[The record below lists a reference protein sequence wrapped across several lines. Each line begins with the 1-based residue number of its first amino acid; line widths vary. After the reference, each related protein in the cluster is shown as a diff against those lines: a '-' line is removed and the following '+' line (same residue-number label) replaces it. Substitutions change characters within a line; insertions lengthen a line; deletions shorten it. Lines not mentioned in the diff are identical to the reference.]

1 MSTVNILCPN
11 GRRFNIKVS
20 PNDTVMQVLEKVC
33 IKGKFSANEY
43 DLRHQKKILDV
54 TVPFRYANIPNL
66 AKLEMVRLS
75 RPEEKVKYILLCSGL
90 SKVKSDGNQ
99 TLQPVCIYMR
109 REIIGQPWLQHLSL
123 KSLGLTSGKAV
134 ISCPQTKEKPA
145 LDASVSSKDDERER
159 TVSETPQP
167 SAESLE
173 IATEITDETQRAA
186 DSHRRTP
193 AEDMDTTETQARKDG
208 TNGQRDRSQ
217 EEPMETEE
225 VQMKSEV
232 VASGQSNKE
241 DDFKQSPPGA
251 VPKATTQN
259 ESSAAGR
266 SEVPMETLSSNETSS
281 VDSFLQS
288 HGASGAS
295 LDKRTRERIAL
306 LMKKEE
312 EMMKEMNEVADQ
324 LRAQQVATATNH
336 PNLPTLPEQEIKFPG
351 TQQEIERKEKHRQQA
366 ETEDLSK
373 PCDRK
378 VLVFDASDTLP
389 SSEVFQDLPDSFFDT
404 TAEDIRRLLSD
415 LKNRQS
421 SDRPLETKAM
431 RDSKK
436 QKQMAKYSKAT
447 VRIHFPD
454 HNIVQV
460 FFRPK
465 EKVEALYQFVEESL
479 NDKGAFYLYTTP
491 PKTILKN
498 KMQTL
503 FEANLF
509 PTAKVYFGSDSTQD
523 QYLSEGTLERKYTEA
538 VARSSVRET
547 STPSQSKR
555 KPASQS
561 RNTSS
566 SSNSKGQVPK
576 WFKLGKS

>member
-1 MSTVNILCPN
+1 
-11 GRRFNIKVS
+11 
-20 PNDTVMQVLEKVC
+20 
-33 IKGKFSANEY
+33 
-43 DLRHQKKILDV
+43 
-54 TVPFRYANIPNL
+54 
-66 AKLEMVRLS
+66 
-75 RPEEKVKYILLCSGL
+75 
-90 SKVKSDGNQ
+90 
-99 TLQPVCIYMR
+99 
-109 REIIGQPWLQHLSL
+109 
-123 KSLGLTSGKAV
+123 
-134 ISCPQTKEKPA
+134 
-145 LDASVSSKDDERER
+145 
-159 TVSETPQP
+159 
-167 SAESLE
+167 
-173 IATEITDETQRAA
+173 
-186 DSHRRTP
+186 
-193 AEDMDTTETQARKDG
+193 
-208 TNGQRDRSQ
+208 
-217 EEPMETEE
+217 
-225 VQMKSEV
+225 
-232 VASGQSNKE
+232 
-241 DDFKQSPPGA
+241 
-251 VPKATTQN
+251 
-259 ESSAAGR
+259 
-266 SEVPMETLSSNETSS
+266 
-281 VDSFLQS
+281 
-288 HGASGAS
+288 
-295 LDKRTRERIAL
+295 
-306 LMKKEE
+306 MKKEE

-336 PNLPTLPEQEIKFPG
+336 PNLPTLPEQEFKFPG
-351 TQQEIERKEKHRQQA
+351 TQQEIERKKKHRQQA
-366 ETEDLSK
+366 ETEDLTK

-389 SSEVFQDLPDSFFDT
+389 STEDFQDLPDSFFDT

-498 KMQTL
+498 KTQTL

-523 QYLSEGTLERKYTEA
+523 QYLSEGTLERKVTLAEA
-538 VARSSVRET
+538 VATAFSESPSSSSSDATSVGPSSSSLSQPGPSSGSSASSSET